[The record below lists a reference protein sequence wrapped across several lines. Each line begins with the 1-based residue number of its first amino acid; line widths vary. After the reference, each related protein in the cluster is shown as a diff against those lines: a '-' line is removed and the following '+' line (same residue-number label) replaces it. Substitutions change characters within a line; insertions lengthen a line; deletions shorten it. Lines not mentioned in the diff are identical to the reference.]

1 VPSVFALVH
10 DWLRRNPSVFA
21 LIGGWLRR
29 SPAA

>member
-1 VPSVFALVH
+1 LIH